1 MGTEPDIILDRGYP
15 RKGRFESPDHYRTGK
30 NALGEESGSVGHL
43 YACTLRP
50 FGGVSP
56 LYRAEIGED
65 WDLRGANAGSHVI
78 GTELPLTYH
87 QIRRCD
93 LIELD
98 PRTRAGTVLASSE
111 EPANLQVGVI
121 DEESDTER
129 IAIHIEGRRDR
140 DEEVVWT
147 RTKTH
152 VTAEGTTTGIDD
164 TVSVGC
170 LLSWIEEMANPKWE
184 AIGAIYVANAIELWE
199 DDLQTDPARVS

>member
-15 RKGRFESPDHYRTGK
+15 REERFESPDHYRTGK
-30 NALGEESGSVGHL
+30 NALGEESGTVGYL

-56 LYRAEIGED
+56 LYRAEIGEE
-65 WDLRGANAGSHVI
+65 WDLRGAKADSHII
-78 GTELPLTYH
+78 GTETPLTYH

-93 LIELD
+93 LVELD

-129 IAIHIEGRRDR
+129 VAIHIEGRRGTNK
-140 DEEVVWT
+140 EVVWT
-147 RTKTH
+147 RTETH
-152 VTAEGTTTGIDD
+152 VTAEETTTEIHD
-164 TVSVGC
+164 TASVGC
-170 LLSWIEEMANPKWE
+170 LLSWIEEMAQPKWE
-184 AIGAIYVANAIELWE
+184 ALGAEYVGNAIELWE
-199 DDLQTDPARVS
+199 DDLQTDPTRVS